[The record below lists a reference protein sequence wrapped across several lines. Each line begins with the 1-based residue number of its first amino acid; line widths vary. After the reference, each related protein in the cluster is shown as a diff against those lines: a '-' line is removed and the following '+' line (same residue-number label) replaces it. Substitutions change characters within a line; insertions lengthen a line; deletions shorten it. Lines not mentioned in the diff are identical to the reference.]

1 VSPKL
6 TLNIGVR
13 TEHEKVPNYGVTGP
27 PDAIDFGFGEKL
39 APRLGFT
46 YDPAGDG
53 RWKIFGSYGL
63 YYDVMKYEMP
73 RGSFGGDK
81 WVDYFYTWDNPNYL
95 ANTSSCA
102 TGTNTVSE
110 RPSCGAGTL
119 IEPVD
124 RRHNSADPADPTID
138 PDMKPMKEHEFQFG
152 LNRELGGQ
160 YVLGARYIYKD
171 LLRAIEDIG
180 ILVPGIGEVYYIAN
194 PGEGVTLTLNDP
206 GVPAFPKAK
215 REYQALELTAQKR
228 FSNNWGLFLSY
239 TYGRLYG
246 NYSGLASSDEDGRT
260 SPNVNRFFDTI
271 QNSFDRNGDL
281 VYGRLG
287 TDRPHQFK
295 GQFMYRFKWDM
306 TLGINQYLG
315 TGIPISEEATVP
327 IGTGF
332 FPYGRANLD
341 RADTLIN
348 TDLSLYQDFRI
359 GKLALQLGLT
369 VLNLFDKDAVTR
381 RVNNRTVS
389 DLPVDTEEFFAGGWD
404 YEGLLRADS
413 SLLDVKFNQPDQWQ
427 APRQIRLSMRI
438 QF

>member
-1 VSPKL
+1 
-6 TLNIGVR
+6 
-13 TEHEKVPNYGVTGP
+13 
-27 PDAIDFGFGEKL
+27 
-39 APRLGFT
+39 
-46 YDPAGDG
+46 
-53 RWKIFGSYGL
+53 
-63 YYDVMKYEMP
+63 
-73 RGSFGGDK
+73 
-81 WVDYFYTWDNPNYL
+81 
-95 ANTSSCA
+95 
-102 TGTNTVSE
+102 
-110 RPSCGAGTL
+110 
-119 IEPVD
+119 
-124 RRHNSADPADPTID
+124 
-138 PDMKPMKEHEFQFG
+138 
-152 LNRELGGQ
+152 
-160 YVLGARYIYKD
+160 
-171 LLRAIEDIG
+171 
-180 ILVPGIGEVYYIAN
+180 VPGIGEVYYIAN

-206 GVPAFPKAK
+206 GVPPFPKAK

-260 SPNVNRFFDTI
+260 SPNVNRYFDTI

-341 RADTLIN
+341 RSDTLIN

-359 GKLALQLGLT
+359 GKLDLQLGLT
-369 VLNLFDKDAVTR
+369 VLNLFDQDAVTR
-381 RVNNRTVS
+381 RFNNRTVS

-404 YEGLLRADS
+404 YEGLLRADPT
-413 SLLDVKFNQPDQWQ
+413 LLDVKFNQADQWQ
-427 APRQIRLSMRI
+427 APRQVRLSMRI